1 MAIAERTALASGDTE
16 GLKRPSR
23 RIHVLLL
30 LAIAFTFAAQARTLT
45 FYFFQDDYVA
55 FGEIVTNGAGDYTW
69 NLLTL
74 NDLTPNW
81 RVFTGITYLAS
92 YESFGMAAWPTRG
105 VMIVLH
111 LAIVALLYRA
121 VWRTMSSAWASF
133 AAAVVFGISPAYAG
147 TLGQLGSVTYMWAGF
162 FLVAALNCA
171 IECAL
176 AKNAR
181 ISTLWLCATVA
192 AFACVMA
199 SNESMAIMFPVFGL
213 AFLLFDTNAALTT
226 RLARTLLRTLPFA
239 IIGFATALYFT
250 TCGCT
255 AAEDTFGLENV
266 HRTFLIYAGRL
277 VYPVGLEPPSYIDP
291 PHLGFGLALLVACG
305 LMLAFGPSIGRIGA
319 VWLLLAIV
327 PHALIET
334 HTAHRFVYLAM
345 PGFALFVGGAVAWMA
360 ERFEQ
365 HKTAGRRELSSM
377 LVAAAILF
385 AIALPWYAWQT
396 HLQNDAYFVAT
407 EDWRTLHDD
416 LQRTFPAV
424 ESGATVEVIGG
435 PLTHPLDNFYVMPAL
450 GYTIWGPDVGLQ
462 TIAADDPYAETV
474 RGGANRYAA
483 EFEGPRLVPLHEDQG
498 GP

>member
-1 MAIAERTALASGDTE
+1 MALAERAAVVSGDTDRTE
-16 GLKRPSR
+16 RPSR

-30 LAIAFTFAAQARTLT
+30 VALVFTFAAQARTLT

-55 FGEIVTNGAGDYTW
+55 FGEIVTHGAGDYTW

-81 RVFTGITYLAS
+81 RVFTGMTYLAS
-92 YESFGMAAWPTRG
+92 YELFGMAAWPTRV
-105 VMIVLH
+105 VMVVLH
-111 LAIVALLYRA
+111 LAVVALLYRA
-121 VWRTMSSAWASF
+121 VWRITSNAWASF

-162 FLVAALNCA
+162 FLVATLNCC

-176 AKNAR
+176 AANAR
-181 ISTLWLCATVA
+181 RSMIWLA
-192 AFACVMA
+192 AAVVLFASVMA

-213 AFLLFDTNAALTT
+213 AFLLLDGDADLGT
-226 RLARTLLRTLPFA
+226 RLTRTVFRTLPFA
-239 IIGFATALYFT
+239 IIGFSTALYFT

-266 HRTFLIYAGRL
+266 HRSILIYAGRL
-277 VYPVGLEPPSYIDP
+277 VYPVGLEPPSNIDP
-291 PHLGFGLALLVACG
+291 PHFGFGLALFVACA
-305 LMLAFGPSIGRIGA
+305 LMLAFGPAIGRIGA

-345 PGFALFVGGAVAWMA
+345 PGFALFVGGAVGWMA

-365 HKTAGRRELSSM
+365 QQTAGRRELSSM

-385 AIALPWYAWQT
+385 AVALPWYAWQT
-396 HLQNDAYFVAT
+396 HLQNDAYFAAT
-407 EDWRTLHDD
+407 EDWRALHDD
-416 LQRTFPAV
+416 LQRAFPVV

-462 TIAADDPYAETV
+462 TIAPDDPYAESV
-474 RGGANRYAA
+474 RAGDNRYAA
-483 EFEGPRLVPLHEDQG
+483 EFDGDLLVLLH
-498 GP
+498 PSLP